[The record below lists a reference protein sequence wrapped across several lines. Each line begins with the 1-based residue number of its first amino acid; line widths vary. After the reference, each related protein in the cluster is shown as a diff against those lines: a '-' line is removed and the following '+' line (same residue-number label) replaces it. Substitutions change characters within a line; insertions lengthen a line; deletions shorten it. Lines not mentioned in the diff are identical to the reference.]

1 MSGPRRPL
9 ETWIALVALAVL
21 AAAVLARAPH
31 YLGGPEPLG
40 DDSSSHILAST
51 RAAEY
56 LRTGSDGWWVS
67 DLNLGFP
74 LVHFYQPLP
83 HVATGALALLLGGPQ
98 EATQAYKLLLVL
110 LLCAG
115 PFATWFGLRRLGF
128 PPIAAA
134 CGALALATFSAAKA
148 YYGLTARHYL
158 LSGLYTMAWG
168 AVFVP
173 LALAEGVRFLQG
185 RGRASLAVTSF
196 ALLFL
201 THALLALGLVP
212 VFVFTALFAPE
223 GEVRLR
229 ARFTRL
235 VVLGGATGVVI
246 AFWLLPQLINSDYFG
261 GWPVSDAERAD
272 GFGLTG
278 VLSDWFHGR
287 FTDHRRLP
295 VLAVA
300 SMLGCVA
307 LALRPRRAT
316 SRIVLFGVLL
326 FVVFSAGRVTFGSLV
341 DWVFPPNARIEGMM
355 RWIAMLHFFLALAVA
370 AGAGEL
376 LERAARG
383 PRWLGLTSALAIPG
397 TLLALLVPSYVA
409 DLRWGLDTFFED
421 ADRPAYLEIAAALR
435 EAPTPGR
442 MYAAEPVGQ
451 NSHWVMAYLPLLS
464 GKPGTLSYGV
474 GVQDSLN
481 LFYLWGF
488 GGARQNVLV
497 RERQRAKAA
506 CELFDVRYLVVRPGF
521 DGSYLD
527 ARTIARRGPYEL
539 LELPGEYGVFDLIEA
554 PEVVEDVP
562 PVHLRARFE
571 HWLRA
576 GYPRGARFLRLPRPV
591 QGKLPGLPSAKLD
604 YRADQVGGASEDFV
618 PRTRVRP
625 GRVLAEES
633 GSNRYRARVSVQ
645 DEQAWLLLKV
655 TPHPWWRAE
664 VDGERQ
670 PVYHLSPSFQGLPLG
685 PGEHEVVFVFE
696 NPGWQALLL
705 AFAPLFLAGLFAF
718 DFVGRRGSRR

>member
-1 MSGPRRPL
+1 M
-9 ETWIALVALAVL
+9 
-21 AAAVLARAPH
+21 LARAPH
-31 YLGGPEPLG
+31 YLAGPEPVG
-40 DDSSSHILAST
+40 DDSSSHILASA

-74 LVHFYQPLP
+74 LAHFYQPLP
-83 HVATGALALLLGGPQ
+83 HAATGALALLLGGPE
-98 EATQAYKLLLVL
+98 EATQAYKLLVVM

-128 PPIAAA
+128 GPVAAA
-134 CGALALATFSAAKA
+134 CGALALATFSAPKA

-185 RGRASLAVTSF
+185 RGRASLAVSAF
-196 ALLFL
+196 ALLFF

-223 GEVRLR
+223 GETRLR
-229 ARFTRL
+229 ARLTRL
-235 VVLGGATGVVI
+235 VVLGGGTGVVI
-246 AFWLLPQLINSDYFG
+246 AFWLLPQLVNSDYFG
-261 GWPVSDAERAD
+261 GWPVSEAERAN
-272 GFGLTG
+272 GFGLTR
-278 VLSDWFHGR
+278 VLSDWLHGR

-300 SMLGCVA
+300 SLFGCAA
-307 LALRPRRAT
+307 LLFRPRRPT
-316 SRIVLFGVLL
+316 NRIVLFGVGL
-326 FVVFSAGRVTFGSLV
+326 FVVFSAGRVTFGALV

-370 AGAGEL
+370 TAAGEL

-383 PRWLGLTSALAIPG
+383 PRWLGISAALAIPG

-409 DLRWGLDTFFED
+409 DLRWGLDTFFESS
-421 ADRPAYLEIAAALR
+421 DRPAYLEIAEALR

-442 MYAAEPVGQ
+442 VYAAEPVGQ

-488 GGARQNVLV
+488 GGARQDVLV
-497 RERQRAKAA
+497 RDRQRARGA

-521 DGSYLD
+521 DGSYLG

-554 PEVVEDVP
+554 PEVVEDAP
-562 PVHLRARFE
+562 PVQLRARFE

-576 GYPRGARFLRLPRPV
+576 GYPRGARFLRLSRPV
-591 QGKLPGLPSAKLD
+591 HSKLPGLPSATLD
-604 YRADQVGGASEDFV
+604 YRAEQVGTEGEDFA
-618 PRTRVRP
+618 PRERVRP
-625 GRVLAEES
+625 GRVLAQQS
-633 GSNRYRARVSVQ
+633 GSNRYSTRVSVEG
-645 DEQAWLLLKV
+645 DEAWLMLKA

-685 PGEHEVVFVFE
+685 LGTHEVVFVFE
-696 NPGWQALLL
+696 NPGWQKLLL
-705 AFAPLFLAGLFAF
+705 ALAPLFLAGLFAF
-718 DFVGRRGSRR
+718 DFLRRRGGPR